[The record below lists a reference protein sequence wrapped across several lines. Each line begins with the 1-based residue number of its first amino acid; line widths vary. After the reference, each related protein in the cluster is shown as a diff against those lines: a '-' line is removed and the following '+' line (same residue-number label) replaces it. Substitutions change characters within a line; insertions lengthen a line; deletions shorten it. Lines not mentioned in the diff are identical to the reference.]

1 MGEVLYVQA
10 TLADAGEC
18 PTCGVRFAMPLNMLR
33 TLRETKG
40 TFYCPN
46 GHQQS
51 FAESST
57 VRLRRELEQTQE
69 RLKQAEDLAVRRGRE
84 RDQLALTKAQTL
96 GKLKALKQ
104 RAANGFC
111 PCCKRSFM
119 QLARHMRTKH
129 PAWVEEQ
136 NKHEA
141 DGADEAKP

>member
-1 MGEVLYVQA
+1 MGKVLYVQA

-40 TFYCPN
+40 TFYCPS
-46 GHQQS
+46 GHEQS
-51 FAESST
+51 FAESTST
-57 VRLRRELEQTQE
+57 RLKRELELE
-69 RLKQAEDLAVRRGRE
+69 RKRREQAEDLAKRRDE
-84 RDQLALTKAQTL
+84 ANQQLYKTKQQAL

-104 RAANGFC
+104 RAANGVC
-111 PCCKRSFM
+111 PCCQRSFT

-136 NKHEA
+136 HKHEA